1 MPVCAEISLT
11 IPYHVVNGRLDLV
24 NLFPVKLDLKPFVD
38 AWGSAA
44 TFQIYA
50 PDGSLHFCG
59 VDVAPEAAGAIQM
72 DDVYTK
78 GAQTTGPL
86 HAATLTEVASA
97 GVPIAPSAYL
107 GAANGPG
114 VLAFEAVEACG
125 KPKLSVL
132 LGETSVLEFELPLSL
147 SSVRDMY
154 RWHNGRHLSGQG
166 ETRQSMMGGP
176 LNNLDGLENAKTML
190 FLHGANVSEANAE
203 KWGDA
208 LFKRLWHAGC
218 RVNFVNVDWRSD
230 IGGAAN
236 YHQNASNAFEVAGRI
251 T

>member
-24 NLFPVKLDLKPFVD
+24 NLFPVKLDLKAFID
-38 AWGSAA
+38 AWGSTA

-50 PDGSLHFCG
+50 PNGSFNFCG
-59 VDVAPEAAGAIQM
+59 VDVAPEGAGAIQT
-72 DDVYTK
+72 DDVYT
-78 GAQTTGPL
+78 TTGDPL
-86 HAATLTEVASA
+86 YAADLTEVEYE
-97 GVPIAPSAYL
+97 GTGIEPTDYL
-107 GAANGPG
+107 GNGNEPG
-114 VLAFEAVEACG
+114 VLAFEAKEVAR
-125 KPKLSVL
+125 PTLAVL
-132 LGETSVLEFELPLSL
+132 IGDDMVFRFELPVSL

-154 RWHNGRHLSGQG
+154 RWYNGRHLSGQG
-166 ETRQSMMGGP
+166 ETRQSMMDEP
-176 LNNLDGLENAKTML
+176 LNNLDGLEGAKTLL
-190 FLHGANVSEANAE
+190 FLHGANVSEADAE

-208 LFKRLWHAGC
+208 LFKRLWYAGC